1 LLHTIF
7 LEDEIMLRSNEPIAL
22 PLHLAVGYDDALGID
37 MVQTP
42 ADMGSFIIP
51 YKCEVVVAGV
61 VVTETCAGGT
71 STPVVDFDLRPTA
84 GSDGSRGAADIA
96 HLVLGTTA
104 AGKVMYDEAAKGTI
118 LEPGQE
124 VVVELQTDA
133 DGASKAGHVL
143 PFLLVSYIPETF
155 ANLEDMTET
164 A

>member
-1 LLHTIF
+1 
-7 LEDEIMLRSNEPIAL
+7 MLRKNEPIAL
-22 PLHLAVGYDDALGID
+22 PLHLAIDYDDLEGID
-37 MVQTP
+37 M
-42 ADMGSFIIP
+42 AGGAEDKGSFSIP
-51 YKCEVVVAGV
+51 YRCEVFAAGV

-84 GSDGSRGAADIA
+84 GSEGSRGSADIA

-124 VVVELQTDA
+124 VVVELQTKA
-133 DGASKAGHVL
+133 DGASAAGHVL